1 MPVQH
6 TKDICKQKLAGD
18 TLMMNFKVH
27 SAEKLSPAKLCPQGF
42 FSPPNTCYISV
53 GILILNPISTLNT
66 FRYQLIQY
74 FQLFL
79 WKLLTSHKYV
89 ECSDFMVRLS
99 KVKKNSI
106 TDRYSTFPLHY

>member
-42 FSPPNTCYISV
+42 FSH
-53 GILILNPISTLNT
+53 LTLAT
-66 FRYQLIQY
+66 FQWE
-74 FQLFL
+74 F
-79 WKLLTSHKYV
+79 
-89 ECSDFMVRLS
+89 
-99 KVKKNSI
+99 
-106 TDRYSTFPLHY
+106 